1 MTEATPDPRIDRL
14 YRLLPMVYRMRD
26 ADQGYKLQGLLRV
39 MAEQV
44 NAVED
49 GISQQYDDWFIET
62 AADWVV
68 PYIGDLVGF
77 VPSPEAGLPASA
89 DTSEG
94 RLRDRW
100 LVPRREVANTVRFRR
115 RKGTLGVLD
124 QLAADI
130 AEWPARA
137 VEFYRLLGW
146 NQNINHLHLH
156 RARLADLRDME
167 ALDLLDGPF
176 DRMAHSVDVRRIDSH
191 RTLGRTNIP
200 SVGVFVWRLKSY
212 SVTYTP
218 AHCDEEVGP
227 HCFTFSVLGQDAPL
241 FIRPNRELRAPPED
255 ELGLPAPIRRLAFE
269 KTPGLYYGPGR
280 SLSIWA
286 EDWAGIEG
294 DQPVPLANI
303 VPADLSG
310 WHYVPPA
317 RHIAVDPVLGRI
329 AFPPS
334 QIPRKGVRVTYQYG
348 FSADIGGGEY
358 RRVLS
363 DPAPRMVRVADPDH
377 PGQTI
382 LQPSEPKTYRVGR
395 GDGLYHRIAD
405 AIAAWRQDMPWDA
418 VIELTESGV
427 FVEPL
432 QFDIGNDRTLEL
444 RAANGARP
452 VLRLLDWQTDVPDSL
467 SVTMGDG
474 SRFTM
479 DGLMVTGRGVQVS
492 GPEGD
497 APPPAPGS
505 GPFCASQLV
514 IRHCTLVPGWGIDCD
529 CMPDRPAE
537 PSLELSGLRCAVAI
551 EHSILG
557 SILVQED
564 EVRRDPIPIRIGD
577 SIVDAAMPGNSAIC
591 GIEDRPA
598 HAAVTILRCTVF
610 GIVDVH
616 SVPLAENSIFN
627 DCVHVARR
635 QIGCMRFCYV
645 PPGCRTPRRTSCQPD
660 LVVAAVKAAV
670 TDPVAQAADI
680 LVEQVRVR
688 PVFGSIRY
696 GRPDYA
702 QLSAD
707 CAVEIVR
714 GADDESEMG
723 VFHDLFQPLREANL
737 LARLEEFT
745 PAGSDVG
752 IIHVT

>member
-1 MTEATPDPRIDRL
+1 
-14 YRLLPMVYRMRD
+14 MRD
-26 ADQGYKLQGLLRV
+26 AAQGYPLQGLLRV

-44 NAVED
+44 NLVED
-49 GISQQYDDWFIET
+49 GITQQYDNWFIET

-77 VPSPEAGLPASA
+77 VPSPQAGLPASA
-89 DTSEG
+89 DTAEG

-100 LVPRREVANTVRFRR
+100 LVPRREVANTMRLRR

-130 AEWPARA
+130 AEWPAHA

-146 NQNINHLHLH
+146 NQNIDHLHLH

-200 SVGVFVWRLKSY
+200 SVGIFVWRLNSY

-227 HCFTFSVLGQDAPL
+227 HCYTFSVLGQDAPL
-241 FIRPNRELRAPPED
+241 FIRPSRDAKAPPAD

-269 KTPGLYYGPGR
+269 NTPGLYYGPGK
-280 SLSIWA
+280 SFSIWA
-286 EDWAGIEG
+286 EDWAGL
-294 DQPVPLANI
+294 DASQPVPLGNVI
-303 VPADLSG
+303 PADLSG
-310 WHYVPPA
+310 WHYVPAA

-334 QIPRKGVRVTYQYG
+334 QLPRKGVRVSYQYG

-358 RRVLS
+358 RRVLF
-363 DPAPRMVRVADPDH
+363 DPAPRMVHVADPDH

-395 GDGLYHRIAD
+395 ADGLYHRIAD

-418 VIELTESGV
+418 VIEFADSGV

-452 VLRLLDWQTDVPDSL
+452 VLRLLDWQTDMPDSL

-474 SRFTM
+474 SRFY
-479 DGLMVTGRGVQVS
+479 DGRADGHRPRRPGQRAPRRRAAT
-492 GPEGD
+492 D
-497 APPPAPGS
+497 A
-505 GPFCASQLV
+505 
-514 IRHCTLVPGWGIDCD
+514 
-529 CMPDRPAE
+529 
-537 PSLELSGLRCAVAI
+537 
-551 EHSILG
+551 
-557 SILVQED
+557 
-564 EVRRDPIPIRIGD
+564 RIG
-577 SIVDAAMPGNSAIC
+577 SVLRLAPRHPPLHASARL
-591 GIEDRPA
+591 GHRLRL
-598 HAAVTILRCTVF
+598 HAGPSGRT
-610 GIVDVH
+610 
-616 SVPLAENSIFN
+616 
-627 DCVHVARR
+627 VAR
-635 QIGCMRFCYV
+635 
-645 PPGCRTPRRTSCQPD
+645 
-660 LVVAAVKAAV
+660 
-670 TDPVAQAADI
+670 
-680 LVEQVRVR
+680 
-688 PVFGSIRY
+688 
-696 GRPDYA
+696 
-702 QLSAD
+702 
-707 CAVEIVR
+707 IVR
-714 GADDESEMG
+714 AA
-723 VFHDLFQPLREANL
+723 LRRGDRAQHP
-737 LARLEEFT
+737 RFD
-745 PAGSDVG
+745 PGP
-752 IIHVT
+752 